1 MKNTLERRALYSALK
16 NINKIINN
24 NDTVVTL
31 QFCSTYLSIRTSFND
46 NVLELKVPILGGD
59 EFVFTCRFLDLFTY
73 VGITTYDSIDVL
85 LRENRSIVVK
95 GQDLGEG
102 YIFKSLNEDCVV
114 LPSVTEICSMNVSSK
129 SALNVLNKAIF
140 CVDTANN
147 KEEFNCLR
155 LFKGSLSGVS
165 VTKGFVCDVKDLS
178 VDASCCATISS
189 LESLVK
195 LLKSYKEDLSIS
207 LVRKNMENKDS
218 FLDALIE
225 DDDVFKLD
233 DNCDYILVSS
243 TYYNL
248 YLKTVSREILNME
261 QVLDGVDANSK
272 FSLDID
278 LLKDIYKK
286 YKHVGLGDKDTFLIL
301 EPGVNDGFVN
311 YTIVA
316 KNSFVDREKL
326 EKFASLLGSFRKT
339 TFNAKDLKLI
349 IDNSNSPNKTLDVDV
364 NYKENV
370 FVFTVGPMKILISYP
385 KDLTINS

>member
-1 MKNTLERRALYSALK
+1 MKNTLERKVLYGALK
-16 NINKIINN
+16 NINKIITN

-31 QFCSTYLSIRTSFND
+31 QFYGTYLSIRTSFND
-46 NVLELKVPILGGD
+46 NVLELKMPILGGD
-59 EFVFTCRFLDLFTY
+59 EFVFNCRFSDLFTY
-73 VGITTYDSIDVL
+73 VGITTYDSMDVL
-85 LRENRSIVVK
+85 LREDRSIVIK
-95 GQDLGEG
+95 GQDLDEG
-102 YIFKSLNEDCVV
+102 YIFKSLSEDCVV
-114 LPSVTEICSMNVSSK
+114 LPNVTEICSMNVSSK

-140 CVDTANN
+140 CVDPANN

-195 LLKSYKEDLSIS
+195 LLRSYKEDLSVS

-218 FLDALIE
+218 FLDTLIE
-225 DDDVFKLD
+225 DNDIFELD
-233 DNCDYILVSS
+233 ERCDWILISS

-248 YLKTVSREILNME
+248 YLKTVSREILDME
-261 QVLDGVDANSK
+261 QVLSGVDANSK

-286 YKHVGLGDKDTFLIL
+286 YKHVGLGDKDTLLVL
-301 EPGVNDGFVN
+301 EPGVNSEFVN
-311 YTIVA
+311 YTVIA
-316 KNSFVDREKL
+316 KNNFIDQGKL
-326 EKFASLLGSFRKT
+326 EKFVTLFGSFKKT
-339 TFNAKDLKLI
+339 ILNAKDLKLI
-349 IDNSNSPNKTLDVDV
+349 IDNSSSSKETLDVNV

-370 FVFTVGPMKILISYP
+370 FIFNTGSTKILISYP
-385 KDLTINS
+385 KDLTSNS

>member
-31 QFCSTYLSIRTSFND
+31 QFYDTYLSIRTSFND
-46 NVLELKVPILGGD
+46 NVLELKMPILGGD
-59 EFVFTCRFLDLFTY
+59 EFIFTCRFSDLFTY

-85 LRENRSIVVK
+85 LREDRSIVVK
-95 GQDLGEG
+95 GQDLDEG

-114 LPSVTEICSMNVSSK
+114 LPSVTEICSMNVKSR
-129 SALNVLNKAIF
+129 SALNVLNRAIF
-140 CVDTANN
+140 CVDPGNN
-147 KEEFNCLR
+147 KEEFNCLC
-155 LFKGSLSGVS
+155 LSKGSLSGVS
-165 VTKGFVCDVKDLS
+165 VTRGFICDMKDLS
-178 VDASCCATISS
+178 MDIPCYVAVSS

-195 LLKSYKEDLSIS
+195 LLKAYKEDLSIS
-207 LVRKNMENKDS
+207 LVGKNIENKDS

-225 DDDVFKLD
+225 DNDVFELD
-233 DNCDYILVSS
+233 DSCDYILVSS

-261 QVLDGVDANSK
+261 RVLDGVDANSK
-272 FSLDID
+272 FSLDIN

-301 EPGVNDGFVN
+301 EPDVNDGFVN
-311 YTIVA
+311 YTILA
-316 KNSFVDREKL
+316 KNSFVDRGKL
-326 EKFASLLGSFRKT
+326 EKFASLSRSFRKT

>member
-1 MKNTLERRALYSALK
+1 MKNTLERKAIYGVLK
-16 NINKIINN
+16 NVNKIITN
-24 NDTVVTL
+24 NDTAITL
-31 QFCSTYLSIRTSFND
+31 QFYDTYLSIRTYFDD
-46 NVLELKVPILGGD
+46 NILELKAPILGGD
-59 EFVFTCRFLDLFTY
+59 EFNFTCSFSDLFTY
-73 VGITTYDSIDVL
+73 VGITTYDNIDIL
-85 LRENRSIVVK
+85 LRENNDIVIK
-95 GQDLGEG
+95 GQNLDEG
-102 YIFKSLNEDCVV
+102 YIFKSLNEGCVV
-114 LPSVTEICSMNVSSK
+114 LPGVTEICSMNVSFK
-129 SALNVLNKAIF
+129 SALNILNKAIF
-140 CVDTANN
+140 CVDPANN

-155 LFKGSLSGVS
+155 LSKGCLSGVS

-301 EPGVNDGFVN
+301 EPGVDDGFVN

-316 KNSFVDREKL
+316 KNNFVDRGKL
-326 EKFASLLGSFRKT
+326 EKFASLSGSFRKT